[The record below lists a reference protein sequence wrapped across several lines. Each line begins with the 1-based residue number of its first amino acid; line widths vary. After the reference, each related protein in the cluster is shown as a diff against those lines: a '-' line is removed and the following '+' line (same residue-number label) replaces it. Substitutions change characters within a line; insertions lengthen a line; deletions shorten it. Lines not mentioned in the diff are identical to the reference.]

1 MYLRGWVWW
10 QVPAKEYQH
19 QLNIFLSEFIEHT
32 ESRYCDMPDAAFH
45 VVAFEFRAARTM
57 SGLAINATSNV
68 AGSFASAIFL
78 VLALDLC
85 E

>member
-1 MYLRGWVWW
+1 MYLTCWVWW

-32 ESRYCDMPDAAFH
+32 ESWYCDMPDATFH

-57 SGLAINATSNV
+57 SGLAINASISV
-68 AGSFASAIFL
+68 AGSFASAILL
-78 VLALDLC
+78 VLALALC